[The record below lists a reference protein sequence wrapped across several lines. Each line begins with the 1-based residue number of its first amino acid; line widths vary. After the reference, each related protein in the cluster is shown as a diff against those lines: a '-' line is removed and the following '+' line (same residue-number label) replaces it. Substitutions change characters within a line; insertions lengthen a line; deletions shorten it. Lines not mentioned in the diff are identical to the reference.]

1 MTARGLTV
9 TFEPRGRQGTKAGR
23 GERHEADN
31 QGRERSPTAMRR
43 GALSVMTIATFLAC
57 LAGSVAV
64 AQDKPTDTMDILRE
78 KLRADKKLVV
88 AAALDLTEAEGKAFW
103 PVYNAY
109 QSDMIQHYDRVSR
122 LIGVFAKTYGSM
134 TDEAAAKLLDEYL
147 TLQTNQVALLRSY
160 APRFRRVL
168 PAKKVAQL
176 YQIENKMRALVDY
189 EFAREI
195 PLIK

>member
-1 MTARGLTV
+1 MMTT
-9 TFEPRGRQGTKAGR
+9 
-23 GERHEADN
+23 
-31 QGRERSPTAMRR
+31 
-43 GALSVMTIATFLAC
+43 ATFLAC
-57 LAGSVAV
+57 LASSVAV
-64 AQDKPTDTMDILRE
+64 AQDRPTDTMEVLRE
-78 KLRADKKLVV
+78 KVRADKKLVV

-122 LIGVFAKTYGSM
+122 LIGAFAKAYETM

-147 TLQTNQVALLRSY
+147 ALQTNQVTLLRSY

>member
-1 MTARGLTV
+1 
-9 TFEPRGRQGTKAGR
+9 
-23 GERHEADN
+23 
-31 QGRERSPTAMRR
+31 MRR